1 VVKDFTAWQ
10 GSERNCADCSR
21 GFDREVAGDE
31 YKTEG
36 IHGGRE
42 K

>member
-1 VVKDFTAWQ
+1 MVKNFTRRK

-21 GFDREVAGDE
+21 GFDREVEGVERKTAGVRNVE
-31 YKTEG
+31 
-36 IHGGRE
+36 E